1 MFAPQGS
8 SLLSQSRYKQLQ
20 WLRVFRLQQGVLV
33 AEEREVC
40 KHCVKVWVQT
50 QRKCFIVVRPV
61 NVSQSPKQKQKDL
74 LDEE

>member
-1 MFAPQGS
+1 M
-8 SLLSQSRYKQLQ
+8 L
-20 WLRVFRLQQGVLV
+20 

-50 QRKCFIVVRPV
+50 QGKCFVVVRPV

-74 LDEE
+74 LDEEEEAGWKRSTWITRRDSLKVNWVLLCSEI